1 MNKLLLSFSLA
12 ASFAFHLAAQRPNR
26 TLPTRESIEWCDIWI
41 SHEYETNLPRVLLI
55 GDSIARDYYPE
66 VEKRLSG
73 KAFVARLSTSRFV
86 GDPVFL
92 KEIELVLDENEFAV
106 IHFNNG
112 MHGWQHSEA
121 EYQKA
126 FPEFLKTIQAHAPKA
141 KLIWASTTPLSDGKG
156 VTNDTGAEFSNER
169 IAARNAIA
177 AAIVTAHN
185 IPTDDLNA
193 AVSGHPGLHSDNI
206 HFNSQ
211 GIQVQ
216 ALQVSAEIEK
226 LLPH

>member
-1 MNKLLLSFSLA
+1 MNKLLLLFSLA
-12 ASFAFHLAAQRPNR
+12 ASFAVNLAAGQPIA
-26 TLPTRESIEWCDIWI
+26 TPPARESIEWCDVWI
-41 SHEYETNLPRVLLI
+41 SHESETNLPRVLLI

-112 MHGWQHSEA
+112 MHGWQHSET

-141 KLIWASTTPLSDGKG
+141 KLIWASTTPLRDGKS
-156 VTNDTGAEFSNER
+156 VTNDAGAEYSNER

-177 AAIVTAHN
+177 EAIVTAQN

-193 AVSGHPGLHSDNI
+193 AASGHPELHSDNI

-216 ALQVSAEIEK
+216 ASQVFAEIEK
-226 LLPH
+226 LLKH